1 MVTYALLAFA
11 LAAVGGL
18 VLASRAPRAKLAPG
32 RCLSADWSI
41 ITASAAAEC
50 G

>member
-18 VLASRAPRAKLAPG
+18 VLASRALRAKLAPWPLSLG
-32 RCLSADWSI
+32 RLVYQHGI
-41 ITASAAAEC
+41 
-50 G
+50 GRG